1 MTKLTKRY
9 VESLAAPD
17 TESILW
23 DDELSGFGLRIYPS
37 GRKVYVVQYK
47 LHGRTRRKT
56 LGKHGVLTAD
66 EARKDAKLV
75 QADVAR
81 GAERFV
87 RCLVKS
93 VCILPSATIY
103 KL

>member
-1 MTKLTKRY
+1 MAKLTKRY
-9 VESLAAPD
+9 IDSLAAPD

-23 DDELSGFGLRIYPS
+23 DDELSGFGLRHYPS

-56 LGKHGVLTAD
+56 LGKHGVVTAE

-81 GAERFV
+81 GAD
-87 RCLVKS
+87 
-93 VCILPSATIY
+93 PSADRKARLRSPTI
-103 KL
+103 KELG